1 MTLIH
6 AHVSGVCAHRH
17 SADGLG
23 LDIWK
28 SHQIMGHKFVI
39 IDLIQF
45 LLNIF
50 LAGLKTLGSV
60 CNLARVLQKLFRI
73 YHQWADLIQYF
84 VCATQTSWVKAN
96 ERNAITGGWE
106 VHVSLINALVI
117 LCVLLTTPH
126 VPLHN
131 ECKITLGEH
140 GHLPLFSRL

>member
-1 MTLIH
+1 M
-6 AHVSGVCAHRH
+6 CAHRH

-96 ERNAITGGWE
+96 ERNAIIGGWE
-106 VHVSLINALVI
+106 VHASLINALVI
-117 LCVLLTTPH
+117 PH
-126 VPLHN
+126 VPLTIPHVLLHN
-131 ECKITLGEH
+131 ECKITLG
-140 GHLPLFSRL
+140 SRAIFPYFLI